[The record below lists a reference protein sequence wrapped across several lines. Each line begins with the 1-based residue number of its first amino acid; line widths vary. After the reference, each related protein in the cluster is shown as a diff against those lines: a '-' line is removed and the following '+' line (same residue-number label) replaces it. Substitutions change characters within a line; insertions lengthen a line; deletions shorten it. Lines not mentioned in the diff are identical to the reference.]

1 LSDLVVV
8 GDHYWLGY
16 GSLIDE
22 FPCVAHYFYVWE
34 KRFSLFI

>member
-22 FPCVAHYFYVWE
+22 FSF
-34 KRFSLFI
+34 LI